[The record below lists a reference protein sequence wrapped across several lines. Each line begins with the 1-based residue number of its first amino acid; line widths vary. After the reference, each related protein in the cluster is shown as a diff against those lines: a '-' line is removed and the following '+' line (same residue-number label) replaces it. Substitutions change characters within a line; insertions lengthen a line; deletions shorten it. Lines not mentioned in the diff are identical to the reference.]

1 MSFLLKTLSG
11 FRIRFYILILS
22 IRKFDYRRLAD
33 RQTHSRSAESLELLF
48 RFEASNSRLHQL
60 SATSF
65 YQRHEPEM
73 TPFLSYYMVTTR
85 SAELRNHV
93 QEVLHSL
100 QLHNYT
106 RQSVDQIFTKILLDF
121 DPAQPG
127 TGYST
132 ISKAV
137 QTRIKPLPT
146 KVTMICAPVPIFLV
160 RRRRR

>member
-1 MSFLLKTLSG
+1 MSIVFQRRQG
-11 FRIRFYILILS
+11 IRFIFGKI
-22 IRKFDYRRLAD
+22 
-33 RQTHSRSAESLELLF
+33 
-48 RFEASNSRLHQL
+48 
-60 SATSF
+60 
-65 YQRHEPEM
+65 
-73 TPFLSYYMVTTR
+73 
-85 SAELRNHV
+85 RNHV

-146 KVTMICAPVPIFLV
+146 KVTMICAPERLMVPIERGVHQDQHHEVLILFAADTTP
-160 RRRRR
+160 